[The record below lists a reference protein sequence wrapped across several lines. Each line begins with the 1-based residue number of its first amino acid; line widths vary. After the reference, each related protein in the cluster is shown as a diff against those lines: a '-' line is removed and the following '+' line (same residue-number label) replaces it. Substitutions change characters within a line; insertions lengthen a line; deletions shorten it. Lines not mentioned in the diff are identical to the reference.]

1 MHLHL
6 ITVNRENVFNHL
18 KRIFYGIVCIF
29 DHQTQPVGMNVWDHN
44 RLRRTLQNGSVVR
57 RGETDHRLTK
67 YRENREIENILRSS
81 PGVNTSGNRSPLLF
95 VNGF

>member
-29 DHQTQPVGMNVWDHN
+29 NHQTQPVGMNVWDHN

-57 RGETDHRLTK
+57 RGETDHRLNIIDK
-67 YRENREIENILRSS
+67 IPEASGNREI
-81 PGVNTSGNRSPLLF
+81 
-95 VNGF
+95 